1 MTMTGGLTDLQDRY
15 DCGRVLGSGVG
26 GVVYQ
31 ARDLVAG
38 GDVAIKYFPPTP
50 GRPRPGL
57 REFSLHLSLRHPRV
71 ASCLDFF
78 YLHDGGCA
86 LVCSYAGSTTL
97 RDLINARPGPW
108 PIPVAAAVL
117 AQVLDGLA
125 YLHAAGVVHRDLK
138 PENIVVDGDLSGAPV
153 ITLVDFGLAWLHVSA
168 ACPAPAGTPSYLS
181 PEAAYDKAGPAA
193 DLYAAGVIF
202 YELLAG
208 RRPFDGEPREIL
220 RRQLDE
226 APELASIHHP
236 GLGRLLLRLL
246 AKDPR
251 RRPGATTAINELAEA
266 LAGDGLPEATPGPAP
281 KPAACGSSDDL
292 NIGGARE
299 RVGEFTVPDTVAGV
313 YPLIHL
319 GRPALM
325 LDHGMHFELVD
336 AAGGRACRVLRSKDP
351 APLVLLADNA
361 VAYALRGEIRRWSAT
376 DDTTVMAGLGLSPA
390 RFTLGSDGRVFWTE
404 GGRLASHDPASG
416 RTRVVP
422 LRGGGLVPAFGGF
435 PAGGWWAA
443 GGVVEPRVV
452 FYDAQGVSLAEEP
465 LPGVVTHRSTR
476 PAGTAFFVTR
486 VDRNGWAA
494 ALHAA
499 HPLGLRSRHLPGV
512 GGDVAAF
519 AFPAGGLLVRSDED
533 SWSLYDELLEHVGV
547 RTFTPGV
554 ERLEFSSDNRL
565 CVEIT
570 RRDDRLVLAT
580 HRHHD
585 L

>member
-1 MTMTGGLTDLQDRY
+1 MNMTGGLTVLQDRY

-38 GDVAIKYFPPTP
+38 GEVAIKYFPPTP

-57 REFSLHLSLRHPRV
+57 REFSLHLSLRHPRI

-108 PIPVAAAVL
+108 PVTMASGVL

-125 YLHAAGVVHRDLK
+125 YLHASGVVHRDLK
-138 PENIVVDGDLSGAPV
+138 PENIVVDGDLPDAPV
-153 ITLVDFGLAWLHVSA
+153 ITLVDFGLAWLHVST
-168 ACPAPAGTPSYLS
+168 ACPAPAGTPAYLS

-202 YELLAG
+202 YELLVG

-226 APELASIHHP
+226 APELASIQHP
-236 GLGRLLLRLL
+236 GLGRLMLRLL

-251 RRPGATTAINELAEA
+251 QRPGATTAINDLGEA
-266 LAGDGLPEATPGPAP
+266 LAGDGLPMAPGHVAKPAP
-281 KPAACGSSDDL
+281 CRAPHQL
-292 NIGGARE
+292 NGAGVRE
-299 RVGEFTVPDTVAGV
+299 RIGEFTVPDTVAGV
-313 YPLIHL
+313 YPLVHL
-319 GRPALM
+319 GHPALM

-336 AAGGRACRVLRSKDP
+336 AASGRACRVLRSKDT

-361 VAYALRGEIRRWSAT
+361 VAYALRGEIRRWSAA
-376 DDTTVMAGLGLSPA
+376 DEKTVMAGLALSPS
-390 RFTLGSDGRVFWTE
+390 RFALGSDGGVFWTE
-404 GGRLASHDPASG
+404 GGRLASHDPAG
-416 RTRVVP
+416 ARTHVVP

-435 PAGGWWAA
+435 PGGGWWAA

-452 FYDAQGVSLAEEP
+452 YYDAQGISLAEEP
-465 LPGVVTHRSTR
+465 LPGVVTHRSTG
-476 PAGTAFFVTR
+476 AVGTAFFVTR

-512 GGDVAAF
+512 GGEACAF
-519 AFPAGGLLVRSDED
+519 AFPAGGLLVRSDD
-533 SWSLYDELLEHVGV
+533 HSWSLYDDSLERVGV
-547 RTFTPGV
+547 QTFSPGV

-570 RRDDRLVLAT
+570 RREDRLVLAT

-585 L
+585 Y